1 MAYDYVFL
9 AFSFPGGRQKMLTSR
24 RLLFPRQ
31 RHTQDLFLL
40 GGQHDSWFL
49 GHGSLRPHGA
59 EVSIFQSQT
68 AHPQDEHHGKRG
80 GCCLHS
86 APHRPREAGAQT
98 GAHLIKSTL
107 ARRPPGG
114 LALRTHAPSPPEC
127 GLPVYGR
134 KWMPLIN
141 HLDRCSQHP
150 SLDFL
155 LDYSHTQSGFKKK
168 KNQNQTRAAWSER
181 TPPAQQHRPEHPP
194 GMNMGPFLRISQQ
207 QSADA
212 MTASNTDWGTWPQHS
227 VVHIVLLRFLC
238 MLSFLSTFF
247 FF

>member
-168 KNQNQTRAAWSER
+168 KKSKPDPCSLERAHSTSSAAPARAPSWYEHGTIPPHFTTAER
-181 TPPAQQHRPEHPP
+181 RRDDS
-194 GMNMGPFLRISQQ
+194 L
-207 QSADA
+207 
-212 MTASNTDWGTWPQHS
+212 
-227 VVHIVLLRFLC
+227 
-238 MLSFLSTFF
+238 
-247 FF
+247 